1 MSDADAYLRELRR
14 ALPVACRRR
23 FVAEVREHFAS
34 AIAAEAERGV
44 DRAEAERLTI
54 ERLGPARAVA
64 AQLLADLRSGALG
77 RMARLTAALTTARLV
92 ASGAAVIAAVAAV
105 AVFSG
110 RHSSPVPPTTPERT
124 ARPSITVDPRTGEVR
139 AVMHAVQQATREHS
153 SSMTLTPKAVQ
164 FFLSPVQPPMKR
176 AAGTQ

>member
-1 MSDADAYLRELRR
+1 VSDAEAYLRELRR
-14 ALPVACRRR
+14 SLPVGCRRR

-54 ERLGPARAVA
+54 ERLGPAEAVA

-77 RMARLTAALTTARLV
+77 RIARLTAALTTARLV
-92 ASGAAVIAAVAAV
+92 ASSAAVVAAIAGV

-110 RHSSPVPPTTPERT
+110 RHSSPMPPIAPDRT
-124 ARPSITVDPRTGEVR
+124 AHPSITVDPRTGEVR
-139 AVMHAVQQATREHS
+139 AVMHAVQEAARAHARST
-153 SSMTLTPKAVQ
+153 TLTPTAVQ
-164 FFLSPVQPPMKR
+164 FR
-176 AAGTQ
+176 AARTQ